1 MPAMPAMPAPP
12 PPIHAVIF
20 DADGTLVDSEELG
33 LEVLAEH
40 ARSVGVPLG
49 ADVDIAAMRG
59 KSMASNLQLFADRLG
74 QPLPAD
80 FEQQAR
86 ARMAAAFQRHL
97 VPMPGAREVV
107 ERLAVPCCVAT
118 NGPRHKVELTLGITG
133 LLDLFQGRIFS
144 AYEVGSFKPAPGLFF
159 TAAAALGVEPQHCAV
174 VEDSEPGML
183 AGLAAGMRVFAVRC
197 DRPLP
202 PELAARVEWL
212 ERLEDLLA
220 VAPSLGRVPQPR

>member
-1 MPAMPAMPAPP
+1 MAAMRAAAP
-12 PPIHAVIF
+12 IDAVIF

-40 ARSVGVPLG
+40 ARAVGVPLG
-49 ADVDIAAMRG
+49 GSEEIAALRG
-59 KSMASNLQLFADRLG
+59 KSMASNLELFAERLG
-74 QPLPAD
+74 RALPED
-80 FEQQAR
+80 FEHQAR
-86 ARMAAAFQRHL
+86 ARMAEVFQRHL
-97 VPMPGAREVV
+97 LPMPGAREVV

-118 NGPRHKVELTLGITG
+118 NGPRHKVELTLRITG
-133 LLDLFQGRIFS
+133 LLDLFGGRIFS
-144 AYEVGSFKPAPGLFF
+144 AYEIGSYKPEPGLFL
-159 TAAAALGVEPQHCAV
+159 AAAAAMGAAPQRCAV

-197 DRPLP
+197 ERPLP

-220 VAPSLGRVPQPR
+220 LVPARD